1 MRGLLQEFE
10 AMILLIL
17 GMTRTIVFFV
27 IILLTLAFS
36 KHASEKLLIVLPFDV
51 DSHIQVQKLFDVIH
65 E

>member
-17 GMTRTIVFFV
+17 DIALTIFFFL
-27 IILLTLAFS
+27 ITLLTLALL
-36 KHASEKLLIVLPFDV
+36 KHTLEKLLIVLPFDI
-51 DSHIQVQKLFDVIH
+51 DSHIQVQNLFDVIN